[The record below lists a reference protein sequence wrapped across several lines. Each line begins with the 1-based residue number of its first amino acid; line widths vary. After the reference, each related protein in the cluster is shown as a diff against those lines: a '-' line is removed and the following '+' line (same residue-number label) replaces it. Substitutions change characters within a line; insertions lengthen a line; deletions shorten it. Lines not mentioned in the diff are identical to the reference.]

1 MQGVKSESARGSDPP
16 EMGGIF
22 KSDSGFATSDLST
35 GKRLF
40 SVKLVRRAK
49 PLEKNTIRAS
59 SGRAAARGVPLL
71 LFKYQKKNLL
81 GAERNSPARWWRSVI
96 VRKAEVSLLS

>member
-22 KSDSGFATSDLST
+22 KSDSGFATLDLST

-49 PLEKNTIRAS
+49 PLEKAPAVPALYLSLRRLSALPKHQKKLI
-59 SGRAAARGVPLL
+59 GRGAHLAVPLIG
-71 LFKYQKKNLL
+71 Q
-81 GAERNSPARWWRSVI
+81 RDCV
-96 VRKAEVSLLS
+96 

>member
-1 MQGVKSESARGSDPP
+1 MQGAKSESARGSDPP

-40 SVKLVRRAK
+40 SVKFVRRAE
-49 PLEKNTIRAS
+49 PMEKALAAPFLYS
-59 SGRAAARGVPLL
+59 SLRRFSALL
-71 LFKYQKKNLL
+71 KHQKNLL
-81 GAERNSPARWWRSVI
+81 GAERILPFR
-96 VRKAEVSLLS
+96 

>member
-22 KSDSGFATSDLST
+22 KSDSGFATLDLST

-40 SVKLVRRAK
+40 SVKLVRRAE
-49 PLEKNTIRAS
+49 PLEKAL
-59 SGRAAARGVPLL
+59 AVPALSLFLRCFSALL
-71 LFKYQKKNLL
+71 KHQKNLL
-81 GAERNSPARWWRSVI
+81 GAERILPFR
-96 VRKAEVSLLS
+96 

>member
-1 MQGVKSESARGSDPP
+1 ARGSDPP

-22 KSDSGFATSDLST
+22 KSDSGFATLDLST

-49 PLEKNTIRAS
+49 PLEKSTCCAIPS
-59 SGRAAARGVPLL
+59 SFLTLL
-71 LFKYQKKNLL
+71 LGFSKTSKKHLL
-81 GAERNSPARWWRSVI
+81 GAERILPFR
-96 VRKAEVSLLS
+96 

>member
-22 KSDSGFATSDLST
+22 KSDSGFATLDLST

-49 PLEKNTIRAS
+49 PLEKSTGCARPIPFLTPSLGS
-59 SGRAAARGVPLL
+59 SKTSKKLIGRGAHLAVPLIG
-71 LFKYQKKNLL
+71 Q
-81 GAERNSPARWWRSVI
+81 RDCV
-96 VRKAEVSLLS
+96 

>member
-22 KSDSGFATSDLST
+22 KSDSGFATLDLST

-49 PLEKNTIRAS
+49 PLEKAS
-59 SGRAAARGVPLL
+59 AVPCLRLSLRRFSAFPKHQKKLIGRGAHLAVPLIG
-71 LFKYQKKNLL
+71 Q
-81 GAERNSPARWWRSVI
+81 RDCV
-96 VRKAEVSLLS
+96 

>member
-1 MQGVKSESARGSDPP
+1 P

-22 KSDSGFATSDLST
+22 KSDSGFATLDLST

-49 PLEKNTIRAS
+49 PLEKSTCCAS
-59 SGRAAARGVPLL
+59 PIFFLTPSLGSSKTSKKTYWARSASCR
-71 LFKYQKKNLL
+71 F
-81 GAERNSPARWWRSVI
+81 ADRPA
-96 VRKAEVSLLS
+96 

>member
-1 MQGVKSESARGSDPP
+1 MKSESARGSDPP

-22 KSDSGFATSDLST
+22 KSDSGFATLDLST

-49 PLEKNTIRAS
+49 PLEKAPAVPVLTLSLRRLSALPKHQKKLI
-59 SGRAAARGVPLL
+59 GRGAHLAVPLIG
-71 LFKYQKKNLL
+71 QRDC
-81 GAERNSPARWWRSVI
+81 A
-96 VRKAEVSLLS
+96 

>member
-1 MQGVKSESARGSDPP
+1 MKSESARGSDPP

-22 KSDSGFATSDLST
+22 KSDSGFATLDLST

-49 PLEKNTIRAS
+49 PLEKAPAVPARYLSLRRLSALLKHQKKLI
-59 SGRAAARGVPLL
+59 GRGAHLAVPLIG
-71 LFKYQKKNLL
+71 QRDC
-81 GAERNSPARWWRSVI
+81 A
-96 VRKAEVSLLS
+96 

>member
-22 KSDSGFATSDLST
+22 KSDSGFATLDLST

-40 SVKLVRRAK
+40 FVKLVRRAK
-49 PLEKNTIRAS
+49 PLEKSTRYAIS
-59 SGRAAARGVPLL
+59 LSFLMPLL
-71 LFKYQKKNLL
+71 GSSKTLKKNLL
-81 GAERNSPARWWRSVI
+81 GAERILPFR
-96 VRKAEVSLLS
+96 

>member
-1 MQGVKSESARGSDPP
+1 SESARGSDPP

-49 PLEKNTIRAS
+49 PLEKKHHPCQFWPCRSSRCPAS
-59 SGRAAARGVPLL
+59 AFQIP
-71 LFKYQKKNLL
+71 KKNLL

>member
-22 KSDSGFATSDLST
+22 KSDSGFATLDLST

-40 SVKLVRRAK
+40 SVKLIRRAK
-49 PLEKNTIRAS
+49 PLEKSTGCAS
-59 SGRAAARGVPLL
+59 PYIFPYAVSR
-71 LFKYQKKNLL
+71 LFQNIKKNLL
-81 GAERNSPARWWRSVI
+81 AAERILPFR
-96 VRKAEVSLLS
+96 

>member
-1 MQGVKSESARGSDPP
+1 MKSESARGSDPP

-35 GKRLF
+35 GKQPF

-49 PLEKNTIRAS
+49 PMEKSTCRAIPRCLS
-59 SGRAAARGVPLL
+59 VSPLACL
-71 LFKYQKKNLL
+71 CLFPNKKNLVER
-81 GAERNSPARWWRSVI
+81 GAQCADPMIGQRDCA
-96 VRKAEVSLLS
+96 

>member
-35 GKRLF
+35 GKQPF

-49 PLEKNTIRAS
+49 PMEKAPAVPFRAVCPLVLSLVFVS
-59 SGRAAARGVPLL
+59 SQIKKILL
-71 LFKYQKKNLL
+71 S
-81 GAERNSPARWWRSVI
+81 AERNVPTR
-96 VRKAEVSLLS
+96 

>member
-1 MQGVKSESARGSDPP
+1 MQGVKSESARGSYPP

-49 PLEKNTIRAS
+49 PLEKTPSVPALAVPQLAVSRFCFSNTKKKPVGRGAQF
-59 SGRAAARGVPLL
+59 SGQMVAQRDCA
-71 LFKYQKKNLL
+71 
-81 GAERNSPARWWRSVI
+81 
-96 VRKAEVSLLS
+96 